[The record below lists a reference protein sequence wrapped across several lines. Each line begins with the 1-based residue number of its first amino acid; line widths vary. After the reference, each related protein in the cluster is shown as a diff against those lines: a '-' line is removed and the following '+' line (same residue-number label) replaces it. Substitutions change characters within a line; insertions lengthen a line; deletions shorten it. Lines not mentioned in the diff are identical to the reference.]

1 MTTDT
6 TSDTPQR
13 SPQDPSVPEG
23 RKSFTF
29 APRDASDSEPVR
41 QILEGDRQRKSLR
54 LSLLIGTGVAAA
66 IVLSF
71 ISLSSEEEIKV
82 QISAEAPKVEASGSL
97 ELTGL
102 TYKGLTNDGND
113 FIVLAEVARETP
125 DKPDEVELVSPRARV
140 DTASGNPMT
149 LRSNA
154 GQFNRVAERVHLN
167 GRVVIVR
174 PDIGYTL
181 MTEAAVADLNSG
193 KMTSDQQVRGF
204 SPRARV
210 QSEGMVINDNGLDV
224 LFTGKSTLTIRQ
236 LTSPQPN

>member
-6 TSDTPQR
+6 TSNA
-13 SPQDPSVPEG
+13 PEGNDGETAGG

-29 APRDASDSEPVR
+29 APRDASNAQPVER
-41 QILEGDRQRKSLR
+41 ILEGDRQRKALR
-54 LSLLIGTGVAAA
+54 LSLMAGTGVVAAV
-66 IVLSF
+66 VLSF
-71 ISLSSEEEIKV
+71 ISLTAEEDIKV
-82 QISAEAPKVEASGSL
+82 QVTAEAPKVEASGSL
-97 ELTGL
+97 ELKGL
-102 TYKGLTNDGND
+102 TYKGITNEGND

-149 LRSNA
+149 LRSNE
-154 GQFNRVAERVHLN
+154 GQFNRVAQRVHLN

-181 MTEAAVADLNSG
+181 MTEAAIADLNSG
-193 KMTSDQQVRGF
+193 KMTSDQRVRGF
-204 SPRARV
+204 SPRAQV
-210 QSEGMVINDNGLDV
+210 QAEGMVINDNGLDV

-236 LTSPQPN
+236 LTTPQSN